1 MTKYEQNVTKFKAL
15 GSVLVEFPF
24 AKKFTNFCPLKLD
37 SIRFYISPPRIHI
50 YAKQAYVK
58 RNIIEHI
65 PLVGYLVHILFRI
78 IEAFAC

>member
-1 MTKYEQNVTKFKAL
+1 MTKYEPNVTKFKAL

-58 RNIIEHI
+58 RNIIEQR
-65 PLVGYLVHILFRI
+65 FS
-78 IEAFAC
+78 